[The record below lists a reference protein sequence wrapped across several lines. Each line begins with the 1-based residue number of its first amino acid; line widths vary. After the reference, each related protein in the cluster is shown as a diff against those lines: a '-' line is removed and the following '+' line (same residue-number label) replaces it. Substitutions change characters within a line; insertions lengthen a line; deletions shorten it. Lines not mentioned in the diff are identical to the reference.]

1 VRKALVTAAIVVISV
16 SACSGSGNRRLP
28 SPVAACKHALEKQLS
43 ATLRKNEV
51 GKGPEPAACKA
62 LSARTFNKLR
72 VEVYMQ
78 WTGMPSGSPS
88 PARSASGLSAGGG

>member
-16 SACSGSGNRRLP
+16 SACSGSGSRRLP